1 MIIGSAAKC
10 RICMRQHA
18 TTTSHNKVVRS
29 KLCCSHCKREWHP
42 IERAYNKFPRH
53 DDRSTHPI
61 SAPPKTNLIIYISFC
76 LTAVLLLL
84 LLLRAF
90 ICILGLVLL
99 STLNAPPLPIRA
111 RTQNTATTKR
121 TTANEILANISG
133 IHKDNGC
140 QKEYFTI
147 YPKSGIKWM
156 KTK

>member
-76 LTAVLLLL
+76 LTSTAVAVAVAAHIYLYSRFGFTFNIKRPAVANS
-84 LLLRAF
+84 RAY
-90 ICILGLVLL
+90 
-99 STLNAPPLPIRA
+99 
-111 RTQNTATTKR
+111 TKHR
-121 TTANEILANISG
+121 HNQANHG
-133 IHKDNGC
+133 
-140 QKEYFTI
+140 Q
-147 YPKSGIKWM
+147 
-156 KTK
+156 